1 MMSRKACFLETAV
14 VISCIA
20 AVLMSATPAGAW
32 GFTAHIII
40 TRAAIEA
47 LPPGLRAFYEQHAD
61 FIAAHSSDPDKWRW
75 DGLDWDT
82 VCSPERGFAALEGDE
97 RPRHFLDADAVAPY
111 PFGEIPR
118 DFGQYQELAGD
129 EWEDWGSAPWT
140 AAAYTSL
147 LRDEMA
153 ATEPDLHRLL
163 CRSAILSHYVA
174 DLSQPFHLTVN
185 YDGQLSGLR
194 GIHSRVERH
203 LVDYYDEVLIARV
216 RASAPQALILDSPIE
231 ATFEML
237 VDGYPAV
244 HALLR
249 ADLLAQR
256 AAPLDDS
263 GSAGDNPAYMREL
276 WKLSGDLTAA
286 RMAYGAEKVASFW
299 LTAWDSAG
307 RPDLRALSTG
317 SAPDQER

>member
-1 MMSRKACFLETAV
+1 MRGRKATFVEAAV
-14 VISCIA
+14 VIACIA
-20 AVLMSATPAGAW
+20 SAVMSPAPAGAW
-32 GFTAHIII
+32 GFTGHFII

-47 LPPGLRAFYEQHAD
+47 LPPGLRTFYQSHAD
-61 FIAAHSSDPDKWRW
+61 FLASHSIDPDKWRW
-75 DGLDWDT
+75 DDLDWET
-82 VCSPERGFAALEGDE
+82 VCSPERGLAALEGNE

-111 PFGEIPR
+111 PFSEIPR
-118 DFGQYQELAGD
+118 DFSQYRELAGN

-140 AAAYTSL
+140 AAAYTIL

-153 ATEPDLHRLL
+153 APDPDLRRIL
-163 CRSAILSHYVA
+163 CRSAILAHYVA

-194 GIHSRVERH
+194 GIHSRFERH
-203 LVDYYDEVLIARV
+203 LVEYYDEVLNTRV
-216 RASAPQALILDSPIE
+216 RAAAPQALVLGSPIE
-231 ATFEML
+231 AAFEML

-256 AAPLDDS
+256 VAPLDDS

-276 WKLSGDLTAA
+276 WEQSGDLAAA

-307 RPDLRALSTG
+307 RPDLRKLTSGLA
-317 SAPDQER
+317 DQER

>member
-1 MMSRKACFLETAV
+1 MTGRKASFLQAAV

-20 AVLMSATPAGAW
+20 AVVMSASPVDAW
-32 GFTAHIII
+32 GFTAHFII

-47 LPPGLRAFYEQHAD
+47 LPPGLRTFYQSHAD
-61 FIAAHSSDPDKWRW
+61 FLAAHSIDPDKWRW
-75 DGLDWDT
+75 DDLDWET
-82 VCSPERGFAALEGDE
+82 VCSPERGLAALEGNE

-111 PFGEIPR
+111 PFSEIPR
-118 DFGQYQELAGD
+118 DFNQYRELAGD

-140 AAAYTSL
+140 AAAYTTL

-153 ATEPDLHRLL
+153 APDPDLHRVL
-163 CRSAILSHYVA
+163 CRSAILAHYVA

-194 GIHSRVERH
+194 GIHSRFERH
-203 LVDYYDEVLIARV
+203 LVEYYDEVLNTRV
-216 RASAPQALILDSPIE
+216 RAAAPQALVLDSPIE
-231 ATFEML
+231 AAFEML

-256 AAPLDDS
+256 VAPLDNS

-276 WKLSGDLTAA
+276 WEQSGDLAAA
-286 RMAYGAEKVASFW
+286 RMAYGAEMVASFW

-307 RPDLRALSTG
+307 RPDLRELTSG
-317 SAPDQER
+317 SLPDGER